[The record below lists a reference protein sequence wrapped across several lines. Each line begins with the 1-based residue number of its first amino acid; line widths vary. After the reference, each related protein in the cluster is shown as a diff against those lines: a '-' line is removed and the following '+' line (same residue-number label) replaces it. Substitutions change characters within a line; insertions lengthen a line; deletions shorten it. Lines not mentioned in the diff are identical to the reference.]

1 MGRDLFWD
9 KAVPGLSGSVM
20 DPTLGGFIPE
30 QVTSFPWMGREK
42 RDPRRG
48 ENMETSQQLGQG
60 DPSIPKTGI
69 GSQHPPGMRERTHR
83 NC

>member
-30 QVTSFPWMGREK
+30 QVTSFPWMGRGK

-48 ENMETSQQLGQG
+48 EMRKHHSNWGRVIPASQKQG
-60 DPSIPKTGI
+60 SGANIPQG
-69 GSQHPPGMRERTHR
+69 
-83 NC
+83 